1 VTPKGPHS
9 SSADP
14 PSQIGRELSP
24 GDTPDPI
31 GPEESFH
38 GGTAYPEPGWADG
51 APLVIEERSEENGH
65 VERRYSGSLVLIYT
79 TPSITDGYLARGRL
93 EAEGI
98 PVMVKGEGEGPY
110 RMGPVYLYVPEEIEV
125 QAMFLLDEIRSGRL
139 EVMED
144 EDLLEET
151 DWSEAESEIE
161 EWLLDQ

>member
-1 VTPKGPHS
+1 
-9 SSADP
+9 
-14 PSQIGRELSP
+14 
-24 GDTPDPI
+24 
-31 GPEESFH
+31 
-38 GGTAYPEPGWADG
+38 
-51 APLVIEERSEENGH
+51 
-65 VERRYSGSLVLIYT
+65 VERRYSGSLVLVYT

-110 RMGPVYLYVPEEIEV
+110 RMGPVILYVPEEIVV
-125 QAMFLLDEIRSGRL
+125 QAMFILDEIRSGRL

>member
-1 VTPKGPHS
+1 M
-9 SSADP
+9 
-14 PSQIGRELSP
+14 
-24 GDTPDPI
+24 
-31 GPEESFH
+31 
-38 GGTAYPEPGWADG
+38 
-51 APLVIEERSEENGH
+51 
-65 VERRYSGSLVLIYT
+65 ERRYSGSLVLVYT

-110 RMGPVYLYVPEEIEV
+110 RMGPVLLYVPEEIEV
-125 QAMFLLDEIRSGRL
+125 QAMFILDEIRSGRL

>member
-1 VTPKGPHS
+1 
-9 SSADP
+9 
-14 PSQIGRELSP
+14 
-24 GDTPDPI
+24 
-31 GPEESFH
+31 
-38 GGTAYPEPGWADG
+38 
-51 APLVIEERSEENGH
+51 
-65 VERRYSGSLVLIYT
+65 VERRYSGSLVLVYT
-79 TPSITDGYLARGRL
+79 TPSISDGYLARGRL

-110 RMGPVYLYVPEEIEV
+110 RMGPVLLYVPEEIEV
-125 QAMFLLDEIRSGRL
+125 QAMFILDEIRSGRL